1 MLDTLWQDVRY
12 SGARGIDVT
21 RLLLTHVGRMAIIG
35 GTAATVV
42 LVILAAALIPTRRDT
57 RVNPLIAL
65 RAES

>member
-1 MLDTLWQDVRY
+1 
-12 SGARGIDVT
+12 
-21 RLLLTHVGRMAIIG
+21 MAIIG
-35 GTAATVV
+35 GTAAAVV